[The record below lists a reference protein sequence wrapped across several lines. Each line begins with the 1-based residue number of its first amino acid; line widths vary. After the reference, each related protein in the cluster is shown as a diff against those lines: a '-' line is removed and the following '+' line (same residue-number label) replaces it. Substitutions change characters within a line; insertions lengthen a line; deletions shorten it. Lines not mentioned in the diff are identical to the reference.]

1 MPLTPFF
8 SLQTYL
14 SNPRFCS
21 LVPFGLQN
29 HIIHIVRTSERKPPE
44 PEEPLISVS
53 VNSRPGKRGNK
64 ARTEVRCYVSD
75 TVGEFKR
82 KAAAQLGLRYEAM
95 VLRRYQGEPT
105 LNDALT
111 LEDYEID
118 DGSSLDVEVST
129 GDSLD
134 SEVGECVAE
143 LSRPY
148 KPS

>member
-1 MPLTPFF
+1 
-8 SLQTYL
+8 
-14 SNPRFCS
+14 
-21 LVPFGLQN
+21 
-29 HIIHIVRTSERKPPE
+29 
-44 PEEPLISVS
+44 
-53 VNSRPGKRGNK
+53 
-64 ARTEVRCYVSD
+64 
-75 TVGEFKR
+75 
-82 KAAAQLGLRYEAM
+82 M

-143 LSRPY
+143 LSCPY